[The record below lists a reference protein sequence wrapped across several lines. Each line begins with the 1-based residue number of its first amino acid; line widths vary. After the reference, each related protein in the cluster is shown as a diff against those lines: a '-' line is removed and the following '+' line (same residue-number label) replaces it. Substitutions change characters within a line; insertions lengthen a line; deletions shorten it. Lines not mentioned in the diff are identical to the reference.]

1 MISVSWNDF
10 HSPPCF
16 LSSIKQIH
24 EGLNKLFNPP
34 GLEFQSHADAKEKIF
49 PESWLSLRRAIS
61 NLLLEIATATGKK
74 PIFFR
79 K

>member
-1 MISVSWNDF
+1 MLMYKEDTTELISVSWNDF

-34 GLEFQSHADAKEKIF
+34 GLEFQSHADAKENN
-49 PESWLSLRRAIS
+49 IS
-61 NLLLEIATATGKK
+61 
-74 PIFFR
+74 
-79 K
+79 